1 MTDLN
6 GIYNGVVYE
15 NNIVIDFDIK
25 TFPENGEIYILEGA
39 THIENF
45 KNSPI
50 KKLVMPNSLTS
61 ISTQGLCGSNELDTV
76 IFGKNYIS
84 ITSQAFECDPMLY
97 NFKNLYMS
105 TYNNNE
111 IINTYVYRY
120 KLLEPKYI
128 AIENFQNGDRS
139 WNIVYNNIL
148 YLNDLKTTIIG
159 YENSLGENIDLI
171 EENNLENI
179 LFNSF
184 KNCNIIKSIIFPN
197 SLKNIGISAFEGCEN
212 LGPIFFPKSILNI
225 GNKAFNSCPSLIW
238 VVMYKNNKQYIYNYN
253 LEEIDKTIAIQ
264 SFLSG
269 NLTGW
274 SLYYSSINKNK
285 TSTIYT
291 EYDSSMKQLNQAKSN
306 PSATNYASNEYGI
319 NSPYNTNNYREC
331 GQRNCL

>member
-1 MTDLN
+1 MSNLN

-15 NNIVIDFDIK
+15 NNIVIDFDIE
-25 TFPENGEIYILEGA
+25 TFPENGEIYILEGT

-45 KNSPI
+45 ENSQI

-61 ISTQGLCGSNELDTV
+61 ISIHGLCGSNELETV
-76 IFGKNYIS
+76 IFGKNYNF
-84 ITSQAFECDPMLY
+84 ITSQAFECNPMLY
-97 NFKNLYMS
+97 NFRNLYMS

-120 KLLEPKYI
+120 RPLEPRYI
-128 AIENFQNGDRS
+128 AIENFQNGNRS
-139 WNIVYNNIL
+139 WNTVHNNIL
-148 YLNDLKTTIIG
+148 YLNDLRSTIIG
-159 YENSLGENIDLI
+159 YENSLDENINLI

-179 LFNSF
+179 RFNSF
-184 KNCNIIKSIIFPN
+184 KNCNILKSIIFPN

-212 LGPIFFPKSILNI
+212 LGPIFFTELISSIQ
-225 GNKAFNSCPSLIW
+225 NKAFNLCSSLIW

-253 LEEIDKTIAIQ
+253 SQEIDKTIAMQ

-274 SLYYSSINKNK
+274 ILYYSSINKNT

-291 EYDSSMKQLNQAKSN
+291 EYDNSMKQLNEAKSN
-306 PSATNYASNEYGI
+306 PGAGNYVSNEFGI
-319 NSPYNTNNYREC
+319 KSPYNTYRDK
-331 GQRNCL
+331 

>member
-1 MTDLN
+1 
-6 GIYNGVVYE
+6 
-15 NNIVIDFDIK
+15 
-25 TFPENGEIYILEGA
+25 
-39 THIENF
+39 
-45 KNSPI
+45 
-50 KKLVMPNSLTS
+50 
-61 ISTQGLCGSNELDTV
+61 
-76 IFGKNYIS
+76 
-84 ITSQAFECDPMLY
+84 
-97 NFKNLYMS
+97 
-105 TYNNNE
+105 
-111 IINTYVYRY
+111 
-120 KLLEPKYI
+120 
-128 AIENFQNGDRS
+128 
-139 WNIVYNNIL
+139 
-148 YLNDLKTTIIG
+148 LKTTIIG